1 MEDISKLRQYASI
14 LMRERKK
21 LEERVL
27 RARPQMEG
35 SLIKRFTRC
44 GRPGCRC
51 MKGQPHGPFWYLS
64 RRIEGKTRYTYIP
77 KDRAKEVKTLIDRS
91 IEIRKARARIRE
103 LTERL
108 DSVLDRIVQS
118 QLIDLTRKDVG
129 VGGDG
134 YDRR

>member
-77 KDRAKEVKTLIDRS
+77 KDRVKEVKTLIDRG

-108 DSVLDRIVQS
+108 GSVLDQIVQS
-118 QLIDLTRKDVG
+118 QLIELTKKDVG

>member
-77 KDRAKEVKTLIDRS
+77 KDRAKEVKTLIDRG

-108 DSVLDRIVQS
+108 DSVLDQIVQS
-118 QLIDLTRKDVG
+118 QLIDLTKKDVG

>member
-1 MEDISKLRQYASI
+1 
-14 LMRERKK
+14 
-21 LEERVL
+21 
-27 RARPQMEG
+27 
-35 SLIKRFTRC
+35 
-44 GRPGCRC
+44 

-77 KDRAKEVKTLIDRS
+77 KDRVKEVKTLIDRS

-108 DSVLDRIVQS
+108 GSVLDQIVQS
-118 QLIDLTRKDVG
+118 QLIDLTKKDVG

>member
-1 MEDISKLRQYASI
+1 
-14 LMRERKK
+14 RERKK